1 MQPDTARE
9 SRSQKGFVERLAAI
23 DRRIIFVI
31 IAVVVAVPVLYPIAL
46 PVLVSPPVQDLYN
59 AIDALP
65 PDSVIIMAI
74 DFDPTSEPELY
85 PAFLAVA
92 RHAFSKG
99 LKIVALGYIA
109 PGIPI
114 GERGLRV
121 AAEEYSKE
129 YGVDYVNLGYK
140 TGMTVALLM
149 MGKQI
154 RDPYPQDHYGTPVGE
169 LPLMRR
175 VHSFRDIALAVDFA
189 HGVTPDYWIA
199 YAGARFGLRVGLCA
213 TGVMT
218 SQYYPYYDSGQLFG
232 LLGGLKGS
240 SEYEALIGTPGSATM
255 GMTAQSLAHLVIMA
269 FIIIANLSYFIV
281 RRRSSAVR

>member
-1 MQPDTARE
+1 MEYGTAQEPR
-9 SRSQKGFVERLAAI
+9 QKQGILERLTAI

-31 IAVVVAVPVLYPIAL
+31 IGVVVAVPVLYPITL
-46 PVLVSPPVQDLYN
+46 PVLVSPPVQDLYD
-59 AIDALP
+59 AIDELP
-65 PDSVIIMAI
+65 PGSVIIMAI

-85 PAFLAVA
+85 PAYLAIA
-92 RHAFSKG
+92 RHVFSKG
-99 LKIVALGYIA
+99 LRVVALGYIA

-114 GERGLRV
+114 GERALQI
-121 AAEEYSKE
+121 AAEEYDKE

-149 MGKQI
+149 MGKEI
-154 RDPYPQDHYGTPVGE
+154 WDPYPRDHYDTSVEE
-169 LPLMRR
+169 LPLMHE
-175 VHSFRDIALAVDFA
+175 VHRLDDVALAVDFA
-189 HGVTPDYWIA
+189 HGVSPDYWIA

-240 SEYEALIGTPGSATM
+240 SEYEALIGAPGSRM
-255 GMTAQSLAHLVIMA
+255 E
-269 FIIIANLSYFIV
+269 
-281 RRRSSAVR
+281 RRMIR